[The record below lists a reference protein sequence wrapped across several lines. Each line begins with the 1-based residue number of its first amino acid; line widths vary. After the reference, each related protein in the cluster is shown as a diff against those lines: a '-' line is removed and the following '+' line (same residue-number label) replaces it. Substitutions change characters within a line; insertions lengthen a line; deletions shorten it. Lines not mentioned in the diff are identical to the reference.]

1 MTGNYFNLELGE
13 WEPMLENFKCD
24 VIVNQT
30 LSQKAVFV
38 TFEGPVMINLTGS
51 CLQNLAY
58 THEAWLSMPPFIKP
72 TSSANAQALHQ
83 LHQQDPVLL
92 DSQVS
97 SATENMK
104 LQLVAND
111 SHSSYSINSSS
122 EGELQFKETPKK
134 LQQVQET
141 LR

>member
-30 LSQKAVFV
+30 LSQKTVIV

-58 THEAWLSMPPFIKP
+58 TH
-72 TSSANAQALHQ
+72 
-83 LHQQDPVLL
+83 
-92 DSQVS
+92 
-97 SATENMK
+97 
-104 LQLVAND
+104 
-111 SHSSYSINSSS
+111 
-122 EGELQFKETPKK
+122 
-134 LQQVQET
+134 
-141 LR
+141 